1 MASCQLGRGPGLGS
15 KPLCAQGFT
24 TKSWMKNV
32 EVSLHLLSTYLL
44 TYTVTPGRTNFCFV
58 ARFKNAKIYRLIV
71 TIQMLPQ
78 LLTVWNGFTITV
90 LV

>member
-44 TYTVTPGRTNFCFV
+44 TY
-58 ARFKNAKIYRLIV
+58 
-71 TIQMLPQ
+71 
-78 LLTVWNGFTITV
+78 LLTPSLPDAPISV
-90 LV
+90 LLPDLKMQKSIGS